1 MGYQESLVFVQP
13 QWNFK
18 KLIRAYERAEQDGYY
33 NVAGAEPRSVVVLKQ
48 PIGELPAGA
57 KLLWVCGDRGFHT
70 VAGTFGGHLSCRGKV
85 RFIPTEE
92 VLDGPDSKYL
102 DGLDLESP
110 CPSENEYM
118 RRYSAANYAHRIRA
132 GLAR

>member
-33 NVAGAEPRSVVVLKQ
+33 AVAGAEPRSVVVLKQ

-57 KLLWVCGDRGFHT
+57 RLLWVCGDRGFHT
-70 VAGTFGGHLSCRGKV
+70 PGGVFGGHLNCRGRV
-85 RFIPTEE
+85 RFIPAES
-92 VLDGPDSKYL
+92 VLDSADSKYL
-102 DGLDLESP
+102 RGIDLESP

-118 RRYSAANYAHRIRA
+118 RRFSAANYAHRLRA

>member
-1 MGYQESLVFVQP
+1 MGYQESLVYVQP
-13 QWNFK
+13 QFNFK
-18 KLIRAYERAEQDGYY
+18 KLIRAYERAEQEGYY

-102 DGLDLESP
+102 DGIDLNSSS
-110 CPSENEYM
+110 PSENEYM

-132 GLAR
+132 GLTR

>member
-1 MGYQESLVFVQP
+1 MGYQERLVYVQP
-13 QWNFK
+13 QFNFK

-33 NVAGAEPRSVVVLKQ
+33 NVAGAEPRSVVVLKK

-57 KLLWVCGDRGFHT
+57 KLLWVCGDRNFQT
-70 VAGTFGGHLSCRGKV
+70 VGGTFGGHLKCRGRV

-92 VLDGPDSKYL
+92 VLEAPNSKYL
-102 DGLDLESP
+102 DGIDLDSP

>member
-1 MGYQESLVFVQP
+1 MGYQESLVYVQP
-13 QWNFK
+13 QFNFK
-18 KLIRAYERAEQDGYY
+18 KLIQAYDKAEQDGYY

-70 VAGTFGGHLSCRGKV
+70 VGGTFGGHLKCRGKI
-85 RFIPTEE
+85 RFIPAED
-92 VLDGPDSKYL
+92 VLGASDSKYL
-102 DGLDLESP
+102 DGLDLDSP
-110 CPSENEYM
+110 SPSENEYM
-118 RRYSAANYAHRIRA
+118 RRYSAANYAHRLRA